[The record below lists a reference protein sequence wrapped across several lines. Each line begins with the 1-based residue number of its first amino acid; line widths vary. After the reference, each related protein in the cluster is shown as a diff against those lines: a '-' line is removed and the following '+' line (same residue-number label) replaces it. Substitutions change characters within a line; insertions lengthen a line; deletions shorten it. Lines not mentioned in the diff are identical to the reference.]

1 MGRQRNNPQMKEKED
16 SPEKELNET
25 EASNVSDIE
34 FKVMVIRMLKEL
46 SENYISMKKNIET
59 MNKNHLEMNNAI
71 SEKKNTLKGIKSR
84 LDEAEGQTSDL
95 KYKVEISPNRIIT
108 TKKT

>member
-1 MGRQRNNPQMKEKED
+1 MKEKED

-34 FKVMVIRMLKEL
+34 FKVMGIRMLKEL

-84 LDEAEGQTSDL
+84 LVQADYQISKLED
-95 KYKVEISPNRIIT
+95 KV
-108 TKKT
+108 